1 MDDNAFHEGWL
12 RITDFKSEIL
22 KLKLNHEEKG
32 LTRHEYRIA
41 LSELLNRNLLDMYR
55 PKKKKP

>member
-1 MDDNAFHEGWL
+1 MGDKALQEGWL
-12 RITDFKSEIL
+12 RITEFKLEIL

-41 LSELLNRNLLDMYR
+41 LSDLLDRNLLDTYR
-55 PKKKKP
+55 PKKKK